1 MRPIKLKISGLN
13 SYIDEQVID
22 FEKLTE
28 RGLFGIFGQTGSGK
42 STILDAMT
50 IAMYGNIPRNTK
62 EFINSASDRASVSYE
77 FEIGGQ
83 NTRRRYIVD
92 RTIKRTKTGGI
103 LTSHCRL
110 VEIHND
116 SQSTV
121 LADKATDVN
130 KKIAEVVG
138 LTVDDFTRSVVLPQG
153 KFNDFLKLTGA
164 DRRNMLERIFGLEK
178 YGKFLIEKVR
188 QRKSEQN
195 KNLLVLNTKLSGF
208 EGISEEEYEKASNE
222 LEEINK
228 KEKLHKKTLEE
239 TQVKYEEYKE
249 IYENQ
254 LELEKYKARKK
265 ELDLKS
271 TQIKEKEVQLD
282 LAFRAEKIN
291 PYIETI
297 HSLEKSINKDKISI
311 NEIEKKLNIEIQ
323 ELSVLKKQ
331 YEEIKT
337 KKDNELPKLSER
349 KVKIERA
356 IELENQVSILDIEL
370 KTLRVKYKEILSEKE
385 QLEKSKLELDSKKV
399 ILDKAL
405 KELEL
410 KSKDL
415 RISAD
420 LKQKI
425 FLAYETEK
433 EYEAKSKEKKKVLDK
448 LDNLNKEINEVE
460 LKHKILQKDRQDI
473 IKKLEEINS
482 NYEKITNKCPGD
494 NETIISQ
501 NDLVANLKSKLEV
514 TKEFSAKREVTKEQL
529 VTLEEQ
535 KFKIDREIKTISEK
549 IEREANEINTLEK
562 ELDKLKYVNLA
573 NELRK
578 ELKENSPCPVCGS
591 THHSKT
597 EESNISEQV
606 NYVQSKLDKHKTEE
620 KSLKAK
626 LEEYSLKNSSVKSA
640 QEIKKQEL
648 NDLNNKIGD
657 IDLIDISKKYEDEK
671 KKLEFLKTSIA
682 TWQKEKVE
690 IESKLNSLKEE
701 KYNTDREFIKLDEYI
716 SNLKSSI
723 KDINKELESIE
734 VAYSDIKTKNLN
746 LKSIIRINDI
756 KAKVEEIN
764 KNEKILEEID
774 NQIDEKQ
781 KLKNINNENLE
792 SIQKQIHEKDL
803 ESSKLN
809 EIGQEKR
816 RIRDEKHNELVNS
829 TKGKSPKLILENIEE
844 EINLIINHE
853 KDLIVKLDDKSKQVE
868 NHRAEKSNIEGSL
881 NTAQQQYKEQE
892 VILNKLL
899 SEHKFESIYAVKK
912 HLMDEAGLIALKDE
926 ISKHQEEDKSLSIK
940 IKDIKDKIGER
951 YISKESYEELT
962 HRLQEIKSILENIAS
977 EKGAKQ
983 LQLKNLKEALDKIS
997 DITKEFKQV
1006 QQKVDLLDDLDKVIQ
1021 GNKLVEYVATSQLKY
1036 IAIEASKRLKDITK
1050 GRYALEIDSTLN
1062 FVMRDDFNGGIR
1074 RSVDTLSGGET
1085 FLTSLS
1091 LALALSSQIQLKGSA
1106 PLEFFFLDE
1115 GFGSLDTELLDT
1127 VMGSLERLHN
1137 DKLSVGIITHVEE
1150 LKNRVPVKLIVKPSE
1165 AGIGSKVKIEYS

>member
-1 MRPIKLKISGLN
+1 M
-13 SYIDEQVID
+13 
-22 FEKLTE
+22 
-28 RGLFGIFGQTGSGK
+28 
-42 STILDAMT
+42 
-50 IAMYGNIPRNTK
+50 
-62 EFINSASDRASVSYE
+62 
-77 FEIGGQ
+77 
-83 NTRRRYIVD
+83 
-92 RTIKRTKTGGI
+92 
-103 LTSHCRL
+103 
-110 VEIHND
+110 
-116 SQSTV
+116 
-121 LADKATDVN
+121 
-130 KKIAEVVG
+130 
-138 LTVDDFTRSVVLPQG
+138 
-153 KFNDFLKLTGA
+153 
-164 DRRNMLERIFGLEK
+164 
-178 YGKFLIEKVR
+178 
-188 QRKSEQN
+188 
-195 KNLLVLNTKLSGF
+195 
-208 EGISEEEYEKASNE
+208 
-222 LEEINK
+222 
-228 KEKLHKKTLEE
+228 
-239 TQVKYEEYKE
+239 
-249 IYENQ
+249 
-254 LELEKYKARKK
+254 
-265 ELDLKS
+265 
-271 TQIKEKEVQLD
+271 
-282 LAFRAEKIN
+282 
-291 PYIETI
+291 
-297 HSLEKSINKDKISI
+297 
-311 NEIEKKLNIEIQ
+311 
-323 ELSVLKKQ
+323 
-331 YEEIKT
+331 
-337 KKDNELPKLSER
+337 
-349 KVKIERA
+349 
-356 IELENQVSILDIEL
+356 
-370 KTLRVKYKEILSEKE
+370 
-385 QLEKSKLELDSKKV
+385 
-399 ILDKAL
+399 
-405 KELEL
+405 
-410 KSKDL
+410 
-415 RISAD
+415 
-420 LKQKI
+420 
-425 FLAYETEK
+425 
-433 EYEAKSKEKKKVLDK
+433 
-448 LDNLNKEINEVE
+448 
-460 LKHKILQKDRQDI
+460 
-473 IKKLEEINS
+473 
-482 NYEKITNKCPGD
+482 
-494 NETIISQ
+494 
-501 NDLVANLKSKLEV
+501 
-514 TKEFSAKREVTKEQL
+514 
-529 VTLEEQ
+529 
-535 KFKIDREIKTISEK
+535 
-549 IEREANEINTLEK
+549 
-562 ELDKLKYVNLA
+562 
-573 NELRK
+573 
-578 ELKENSPCPVCGS
+578 
-591 THHSKT
+591 
-597 EESNISEQV
+597 
-606 NYVQSKLDKHKTEE
+606 
-620 KSLKAK
+620 
-626 LEEYSLKNSSVKSA
+626 
-640 QEIKKQEL
+640 
-648 NDLNNKIGD
+648 
-657 IDLIDISKKYEDEK
+657 
-671 KKLEFLKTSIA
+671 
-682 TWQKEKVE
+682 E

-716 SNLKSSI
+716 SNLKNSI
-723 KDINKELESIE
+723 KETNKELETIE

-746 LKSIIRINDI
+746 LKSILRINDI

-781 KLKNINNENLE
+781 KLKNINNESLE

-809 EIGQEKR
+809 EVGQEKR

-829 TKGKSPKLILENIEE
+829 TKGQSPKLILENIEE

-997 DITKEFKQV
+997 DITKEFKLV